1 MDSDIKLVGN
11 VNADVD
17 QTDGIIPPI
26 IINQYGDYSSIENQ
40 PIVFQTNNSNDEE
53 PELILS
59 TDTLPSAPPPYTSID
74 PSENTLQTPQTVKQT
89 IPQRTIAFIIL
100 CVTNLTLE
108 PAEFM
113 QSLAG
118 GIAGAS
124 YNQLTMDKACY
135 ELGNNK
141 TICDNVT
148 AYDDIYDDVNDK
160 VILKLYK
167 TFIIKRYYF
176 NKYLS

>member
-11 VNADVD
+11 VNAEVD

-74 PSENTLQTPQTVKQT
+74 PSENTLQTPQTVKW
-89 IPQRTIAFIIL
+89 P
-100 CVTNLTLE
+100 
-108 PAEFM
+108 PH
-113 QSLAG
+113 
-118 GIAGAS
+118 
-124 YNQLTMDKACY
+124 
-135 ELGNNK
+135 
-141 TICDNVT
+141 
-148 AYDDIYDDVNDK
+148 
-160 VILKLYK
+160 
-167 TFIIKRYYF
+167 
-176 NKYLS
+176 